1 MSKHDFYLR
10 RFRKIDTERCVDIL
24 YWLHQNS
31 RYKTFTFNRN
41 KVATYFQASLENT
54 SHIYC
59 NLVIHKDTKEIIGYL
74 HGFIDKPY
82 FSDSLQAG
90 DFTLIIMP
98 EYRRCAPKA
107 LPKLMDAYETWA
119 KNKGAHEI
127 MMGATTGSDSPAYR
141 KFLEKRGYSP
151 TGYAATKE
159 I

>member
-1 MSKHDFYLR
+1 MVKPNFYLR
-10 RFRKIDTERCVDIL
+10 RFRIDDTEKCVDIL

-41 KVATYFQASLENT
+41 KVAEYFKACLADD
-54 SHIYC
+54 SHVYC
-59 NLVIHKDTKEIIGYL
+59 NLVIHKDTKEIVGYL
-74 HGFIDKPY
+74 HGFIDTPY

-90 DFTLIIMP
+90 DFTLIILP
-98 EYRRCAPKA
+98 EYRRIAVYA
-107 LPKLMDAYETWA
+107 LPKMMDAFEKWA
-119 KNKGAHEI
+119 KSKGAHEV
-127 MMGATTGSDSPAYR
+127 MMGATTGSDSTGYR